1 MGTITH
7 KAGRVAVGKAADV
20 VIKNLDKDREKEIL
34 KLVDFMEKYMDGE
47 KLDVDFDSV
56 RKKIK
61 DKDSALN
68 KYINKALDEIDPG
81 VLKTMVLNLGFE
93 AFLNGTKTIR
103 KMREKY
109 NCNVPWLILMDPTS
123 ACNLHCTGCWAARC
137 ATIAAFTSTAGLP
150 ARKRPR
156 SSARRQKKPSG
167 AA

>member
-61 DKDSALN
+61 DKKKGKTGKRKQKQN
-68 KYINKALDEIDPG
+68 RKEI
-81 VLKTMVLNLGFE
+81 
-93 AFLNGTKTIR
+93 
-103 KMREKY
+103 
-109 NCNVPWLILMDPTS
+109 
-123 ACNLHCTGCWAARC
+123 
-137 ATIAAFTSTAGLP
+137 
-150 ARKRPR
+150 
-156 SSARRQKKPSG
+156 
-167 AA
+167 

>member
-68 KYINKALDEIDPG
+68 KYINKALDETNAEGSDAG
-81 VLKTMVLNLGFE
+81 VRASTL
-93 AFLNGTKTIR
+93 AFQHTV
-103 KMREKY
+103 Y
-109 NCNVPWLILMDPTS
+109 
-123 ACNLHCTGCWAARC
+123 RC
-137 ATIAAFTSTAGLP
+137 
-150 ARKRPR
+150 R
-156 SSARRQKKPSG
+156 
-167 AA
+167 

>member
-68 KYINKALDEIDPG
+68 KYINKALDDYHNG
-81 VLKTMVLNLGFE
+81 LNVVE
-93 AFLNGTKTIR
+93 YK
-103 KMREKY
+103 
-109 NCNVPWLILMDPTS
+109 
-123 ACNLHCTGCWAARC
+123 
-137 ATIAAFTSTAGLP
+137 
-150 ARKRPR
+150 
-156 SSARRQKKPSG
+156 
-167 AA
+167 

>member
-68 KYINKALDEIDPG
+68 KYINLS
-81 VLKTMVLNLGFE
+81 
-93 AFLNGTKTIR
+93 
-103 KMREKY
+103 
-109 NCNVPWLILMDPTS
+109 LI
-123 ACNLHCTGCWAARC
+123 H
-137 ATIAAFTSTAGLP
+137 I
-150 ARKRPR
+150 
-156 SSARRQKKPSG
+156 
-167 AA
+167 

>member
-68 KYINKALDEIDPG
+68 KYINKDKLFISPGAEWPQFNWDPEG
-81 VLKTMVLNLGFE
+81 VLINYINHLL
-93 AFLNGTKTIR
+93 
-103 KMREKY
+103 
-109 NCNVPWLILMDPTS
+109 
-123 ACNLHCTGCWAARC
+123 
-137 ATIAAFTSTAGLP
+137 
-150 ARKRPR
+150 
-156 SSARRQKKPSG
+156 
-167 AA
+167 

>member
-68 KYINKALDEIDPG
+68 KYINKALDEIDPN
-81 VLKTMVLNLGFE
+81 VLKTVMFLGS
-93 AFLNGTKTIR
+93 FLWILQ
-103 KMREKY
+103 
-109 NCNVPWLILMDPTS
+109 VPATFIVQAVGRQNMATGLILHLTKWTV
-123 ACNLHCTGCWAARC
+123 L
-137 ATIAAFTSTAGLP
+137 
-150 ARKRPR
+150 
-156 SSARRQKKPSG
+156 
-167 AA
+167 